1 MKSGAKARK
10 KPGEYLL
17 ALAML
22 AIFAVAAWW
31 TVTTLFEVELH
42 QTSEWLRAKWNA
54 LLH

>member
-1 MKSGAKARK
+1 MKTGGKARK
-10 KPGEYLL
+10 KPGEYLF
-17 ALAML
+17 ALAVL

-42 QTSEWLRAKWNA
+42 QASGWLRAKWNA